1 MKELNSSEVFQKLL
15 KYGLFPEKLS
25 KIFTSENFGEF
36 AISKGINQYKE
47 KSFSEIKF
55 RLTRNNNAPRIL
67 NIPHIIPYFMLCK
80 EIELNWNNISN
91 SFGDLDDYQ
100 NRSMIIPKPNNL
112 NNRLISMLSYERRKD
127 EKFLILDKSFEAKYF
142 VHADIATCYPSIY
155 SHSIPWALVGKLEA
169 KENSKDE
176 SLWYNKLDKRIRYL
190 QRNETIGIPI
200 GPDTSN
206 IICEIILSQIDK
218 KLQKFKFFR
227 FIDDYKCYCKSMQEV
242 DEFLSIL
249 SRELEYYNLRLNDKK
264 THIENL
270 PKSFDEDWIRELKLF
285 SNNFLNNKELYNKD
299 INIVAQFFDLTIS
312 LNNKFPNDSAIRYAV
327 KVLCNKKFIQND
339 IFAFVILRLSRICFQ
354 YPYFIDL
361 FDDIFKIN
369 PITEKLKSSIN
380 TEINSLINEHS
391 QYNRSDVA
399 LWGIYIA
406 IKHNLQIN
414 DFENYSDKLLL
425 NRDCLP
431 SLLCYIYA
439 RNNNLKLNK
448 FIGHVET
455 IISEKLEDEWWLYI
469 YSLYF
474 ENKNK
479 PAFKNISYKDFYNN
493 LILNNVTFFNNDLLS
508 EKVKNLNKKEAE
520 IDLEF

>member
-1 MKELNSSEVFQKLL
+1 MKELNSTEVFEKLI
-15 KYGLFPEKLS
+15 KHGLFPEKLS
-25 KIFTSENFGEF
+25 KIFTSENFGKF
-36 AISKGINQYKE
+36 AISRGINQYKE
-47 KSFSEIKF
+47 KPFSEIKF

-67 NIPHIIPYFMLCK
+67 NIPHVIPYYMLCK
-80 EIELNWNNISN
+80 QIEENWKEISD

-112 NNRLISMLSYERRKD
+112 NKRLISMLAYERRKD

-176 SLWYNKLDKRIRYL
+176 NLWYNKLDKRIRYL

-206 IICEIILSQIDK
+206 IVSEIILSQIDK
-218 KLQKFKFFR
+218 KLQKFNFFR

-249 SRELEYYNLRLNDKK
+249 SRELEFYNLRLNDKK
-264 THIENL
+264 TQIENL

-285 SNNFLNNKELYNKD
+285 STNYLNEKELSNKH
-299 INIVAQFFDLTIS
+299 INIVAQFFDLTIT

-327 KVLCNKKFIQND
+327 KVLCNKKFIEND
-339 IFAFVILRLSRICFQ
+339 IFAFVILRLSRICFK

-361 FDDIFKIN
+361 FDDIFETN
-369 PITEKLKSSIN
+369 PITEKLKSSVTI
-380 TEINSLINEHS
+380 ELNSLINEHS

-399 LWGIYIA
+399 LWGLYIA
-406 IKHNLQIN
+406 VKHKLQIN
-414 DFENYSDKLLL
+414 DFENYSDNLLN

-431 SLLCYIYA
+431 SLLCYVYA
-439 RNNNLKLNK
+439 KNNNLNLKK
-448 FIGHVET
+448 FLEQIAT
-455 IISEKLEDEWWLYI
+455 IITEKSEDEWWIYI
-469 YSLYF
+469 YSLYS

-479 PAFKNISYKDFYNN
+479 PVFKNIAYKDFYNN
-493 LILNNVTFFNNDLLS
+493 LLVNNVSFLHIDLLS
-508 EKVKNLNKKEAE
+508 EEIKEKHKEKNLS
-520 IDLEF
+520 DLPF